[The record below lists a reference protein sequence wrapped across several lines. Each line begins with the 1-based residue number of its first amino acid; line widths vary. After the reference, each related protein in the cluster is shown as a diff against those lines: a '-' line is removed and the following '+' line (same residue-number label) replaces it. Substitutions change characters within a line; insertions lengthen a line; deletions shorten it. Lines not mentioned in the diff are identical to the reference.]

1 MIRQIRKKVA
11 SSLSEIELPD
21 SSSWQKWLRPAI
33 PVKQEVEPFYYK
45 LEKVAHLNKWISPV
59 SNSTYTSSITE
70 PELIDVHINYAFAK
84 VRTNAVFFGI
94 GKPGQRKVELN
105 NKFPR
110 VTSSSEKFFLAETG
124 ISSEL
129 PLIKRPKQL
138 RIVYQFKEP
147 EIHDKF
153 ASIKPKII
161 NIDLLN
167 IQNSAEWTEQIQQ
180 IYFQSIHTLPKL
192 FKVRIQSL
200 SNLVVPPVF
209 KIKTGVITAY
219 EPQVINIPS
228 VNTPVLSEAQFRIS
242 SSKIKQLSLK
252 DITASKI
259 RTVDYKS
266 FLPLLQPSRKI
277 GAKEEREILSRLYPH
292 QIEAA
297 KLLAAN
303 NYVFIK
309 DEPTLDVYVQIV
321 SALKILFRQNDIKN
335 TLIITSQSQINQPVI
350 KESGY
355 LNRCWEPYINELLP
369 RHSFAVISGDAE
381 TRKALWNKPVQI
393 AVTSYTDLF
402 KDIANDLLDN
412 RNLSKFNCVVL
423 DELTQ
428 LKNYGKSDS
437 EFFLNSLNPEFLYAV
452 GTKNDPQILNTLE
465 EKIAVTSKEFK
476 ILARSRKEIS
486 CDIFPQQNILYWSD
500 MADEQ
505 QQEYELA
512 LKKGQENIYFLLDEG
527 NPVRLQGNIFTLV
540 HQLTQITNFSGRKS
554 SGIKADL
561 LLNILNN
568 AITDRQKCLILSQY
582 DKGGTK
588 KIEKFLEL
596 KGVDFISYQPGMS
609 TQELSQLIERFN
621 KSKDA
626 SVFVAGTKSARFRWE
641 LKNLSHLIHFDRW
654 WNPVSVWSAEEAVG
668 NDDAT
673 ISSILTKNS
682 IEEKIYQTLAD
693 KRILNRNV
701 FETLSADYVNSFFNL
716 NDWLNIFNLSDLING
731 KDKPGMSESLFNRM
745 NKLGDDVRLQAI
757 KNFFM
762 RLGYTRLIEEEDRL
776 MKNRLIIH
784 GMNYKNGREIRTL
797 AAIFSG
803 HNISADKI
811 RDFILERMSS
821 DYEKLFILLP
831 DMFTLEERI
840 AVPANTSVIDG
851 KQLVNYLNLFG
862 VIKITQTSNRA

>member
-33 PVKQEVEPFYYK
+33 PVKREVEPFYYK

-59 SNSTYTSSITE
+59 LNSAYTSPVAV
-70 PELIDVHINYAFAK
+70 PELVDVKINYTFAK

-94 GKPGQRKVELN
+94 GNPGQQKVELN

-110 VTSSSEKFFLAETG
+110 VTSSSEKFFLSETG
-124 ISSEL
+124 ISTEL

-138 RIVYQFKEP
+138 RIIYQFKEP
-147 EIHDKF
+147 NVHDKF

-167 IQNSAEWTEQIQQ
+167 IQNSAEWTEQIKQ
-180 IYFQSIHTLPKL
+180 INFQNIHTLPRL

-200 SNLVVPPVF
+200 SNLVVPPIF
-209 KIKTGVITAY
+209 NLKTGSITALGI
-219 EPQVINIPS
+219 QKVNIPS
-228 VNTPVLSEAQFRIS
+228 VNIPVLSEAYFRIS
-242 SSKIKQLSLK
+242 ATKIKQLPLNELK
-252 DITASKI
+252 AGKI
-259 RTVDYKS
+259 KTEDYKS
-266 FLPLLQPSRKI
+266 LLPLLQPSRKI

-292 QIEAA
+292 QVEAV

-303 NYVFIK
+303 NYVFIT
-309 DEPTLDVYVQIV
+309 DDPALDVYIQIV
-321 SALKILFRQNDIKN
+321 SALKILFRQNDVKN
-335 TLIITSQSQINQPVI
+335 TLIITSQNRINQPIV

-369 RHSFAVISGDAE
+369 RHSFAVVTGDAE
-381 TRKALWNKPVQI
+381 KRKSLWNKPVHI
-393 AVTSYTDLF
+393 AVASYTDLF
-402 KDIANDLLDN
+402 KDIANDLLDK
-412 RNLSKFNCVVL
+412 RTLAKFNCVVL
-423 DELTQ
+423 DEPSQ
-428 LKNYGKSDS
+428 LKNYNKSDS
-437 EFFLNSLNPEFLYAV
+437 EFLLKSLNPEFLYIA
-452 GTKNDPQILNTLE
+452 GTNNDLQILNKLS
-465 EKIAVTSKEFK
+465 EKADVNFEEFK
-476 ILARSRKEIS
+476 AISRSREDIS
-486 CDIFPQQNILYWSD
+486 HEIFPQQNILYWSV
-500 MADEQ
+500 MEDEQ

-540 HQLTQITNFSGRKS
+540 HQLTQITNFSGKKS

-561 LLNILNN
+561 MLNLLNGVI
-568 AITDRQKCLILSQY
+568 AAKQKCLILSQY

-596 KGVDFISYQPGMS
+596 KGVNFISYQAGMS

-626 SVFVAGTKSARFRWE
+626 SVFVAGTKSARFKWE
-641 LKNLSHLIHFDRW
+641 LKDLSHLIHFDRW

-668 NDDAT
+668 NNNAT

-693 KRILNRNV
+693 KGMLNRNV

-716 NDWLNIFNLSDLING
+716 NDWLRIFNLSDLIKE

-803 HNISADKI
+803 QNISIDMI

-821 DYEKLFILLP
+821 EYEKLFILLP
-831 DMFTLEERI
+831 DIFTLEEQI

-862 VIKITQTSNRA
+862 VIKTSQTSNRA